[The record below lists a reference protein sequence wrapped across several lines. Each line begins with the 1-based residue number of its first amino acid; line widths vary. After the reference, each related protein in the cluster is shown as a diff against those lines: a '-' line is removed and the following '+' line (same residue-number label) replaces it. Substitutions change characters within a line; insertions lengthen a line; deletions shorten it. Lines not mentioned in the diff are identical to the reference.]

1 MQIKE
6 YVIGKILKISEL
18 YLEEE
23 RLIYNMEYRM
33 GNQMRLVGPLRKGTP
48 TW

>member
-23 RLIYNMEYRM
+23 CPIYNMEYRM
-33 GNQMRLVGPLRKGTP
+33 GNQMQLVGPLRKGTP